1 MKKARITMISLA
13 AIAACACVSM
23 GAKAI
28 DVNAA
33 TTPTY
38 ATFKMQEG
46 ASVRVGNVKDE
57 NDVVIDSGL
66 RFCAEIS
73 ADEYNALIGVGA
85 KFGMIIAA
93 SDQLGDVELNE
104 KNVFEDPLVY
114 YDGQENADASKIMV
128 TNVRAEYADVDNDG
142 AKEIC
147 GALTNIKESNLT
159 RPFVGR
165 AYVAIPS
172 TMETVET
179 EDGTTETV
187 VTEYEYHFAPYYAND
202 GYTEDDVQNNTRSV
216 YYVAQKAVEAGD
228 SRSNELKEDY
238 INKLS
243 TKNYKYIINYH
254 YKDADTTETHLQT
267 AKFALLNSTV
277 TMDKETEY
285 PDEITRTLADGTKK
299 TYELAPVTNAG
310 LARSGLVYATL
321 LQEFHVYYMEKTA
334 SEEQNAQAT
343 LENMIS
349 DTTKAELYFDGKLAY
364 NAETGELEAT
374 DRESWGG
381 INPGQPNVIFTPAF
395 LYQLQQAGAKYLRV
409 KTIYATPTDLLGI
422 KVTNTECVTVSG
434 YYTSKKHF
442 SNRDSSIETDG
453 TIGALTTVDEKTYL
467 TAGSDGYIYFD
478 ISKEIVENSNGTYTY
493 KDGGAT
499 AQGITFTACSSTSWN
514 SHASLSGREWI
525 IKELA
530 ALTAEQVP
538 TDEGLIIV
546 Q

>member
-114 YDGQENADASKIMV
+114 YDGQENADTSKIMV

-172 TMETVET
+172 KTETVET

-202 GYTEDDVQNNTRSV
+202 GYTADDVQNNTRSV

-228 SRSNELKEDY
+228 SRSDELKEDY

-243 TKNYKYIINYH
+243 NKNYKYIINYH
-254 YKDADTTETHLQT
+254 YIHKDGSETCVEN
-267 AKFALLNSTV
+267 KNSALLNAKITLEEGKDYSA
-277 TMDKETEY
+277 TMEY
-285 PDEITRTLADGTKK
+285 GGSEYTLSSVAN
-299 TYELAPVTNAG
+299 EG
-310 LARSGLVYATL
+310 LHREGLVYATF
-321 LQEFHVYYMEKTA
+321 LQTFDIYYNEKTPDTDANVQQVLEDMLTSANA
-334 SEEQNAQAT
+334 S
-343 LENMIS
+343 
-349 DTTKAELYFDGKLAY
+349 TTYFG
-364 NAETGELEAT
+364 GELQYVSGDLVST
-374 DRESWGG
+374 DQPDGIGAIFGG
-381 INPGQPNVIFTPAF
+381 SGQSNVNLNNTFVTE
-395 LYQLQQAGAKYLRV
+395 LKNSGAKYLRV
-409 KTIYATPTDLLGI
+409 KTIYSTPTSGWS
-422 KVTNTECVTVSG
+422 VTECVTVSG
-434 YYTSKKHF
+434 FSSGTEYHF
-442 SNRDSSIETDG
+442 VSDVDAHDG
-453 TIGALTTVDEKTYL
+453 EVEIGQLLTTEGKTYL
-467 TAGSDGYIYFD
+467 APGSDGYIY
-478 ISKEIVENSNGTYTY
+478 INLTTLGTSGVTFSSARNLHWTVVGR
-493 KDGGAT
+493 DWVLAG
-499 AQGITFTACSSTSWN
+499 FTA
-514 SHASLSGREWI
+514 
-525 IKELA
+525 LA
-530 ALTAEQVP
+530 ALPEN
-538 TDEGLIIV
+538 TDGLIV
-546 Q
+546 LE

>member
-114 YDGQENADASKIMV
+114 YDGQENADTSKIMV

-172 TMETVET
+172 KTETVET
-179 EDGTTETV
+179 EDGT
-187 VTEYEYHFAPYYAND
+187 TEYEYHFAPYYAND
-202 GYTEDDVQNNTRSV
+202 GYTADDVQNNTRSV

-228 SRSNELKEDY
+228 SSSDELKDALKEDY

-243 TKNYKYIINYH
+243 NKNYKYIINYH

-267 AKFALLNSTV
+267 AKFARLNSTV

-321 LQEFHVYYMEKTA
+321 LQEFHVYYIEKTA

-349 DTTKAELYFDGKLAY
+349 DTTKAELYFEGKLAY

-374 DRESWGG
+374 TESGWAGL
-381 INPGQPNVIFTPAF
+381 ISPGQKSVIFTPAF
-395 LYQLQQAGAKYLRV
+395 IYELQQAGAKYLRV
-409 KTIYATPTDLLGI
+409 KTIYATPTELFGLI
-422 KVTNTECVTVSG
+422 SITETTCVKVEG
-434 YYTSKKHF
+434 YYTSSQHF
-442 SNRDSSIETDG
+442 SNRDSSIETEG
-453 TIGALTTVDEKTYL
+453 TIGGLTTVDEKTYL

-478 ISKEIVENSNGTYTY
+478 ISKAIKLDGSNYTY
-493 KDGGAT
+493 NDGSA
-499 AQGITFTACSSTSWN
+499 AEGITFKACN
-514 SHASLSGREWI
+514 AYNGDNHASEMGREWI

-538 TDEGLIIV
+538 TGEGLIIV